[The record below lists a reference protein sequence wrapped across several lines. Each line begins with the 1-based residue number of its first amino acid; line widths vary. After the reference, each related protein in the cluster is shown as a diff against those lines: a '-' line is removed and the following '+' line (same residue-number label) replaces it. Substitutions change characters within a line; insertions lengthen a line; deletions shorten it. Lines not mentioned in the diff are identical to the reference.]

1 MASRPDSPSGTPHLS
16 RRAFLGAAA
25 AGGAGVALAAI
36 TGGTAGALL
45 GEARNRAIS
54 PLVLSS
60 DLYASPNPQR
70 FAFAIARGAKFASVG
85 PAQVAFAAPGSKE
98 GEILE
103 TNLYK
108 EGLPKGR
115 GIYVVDT
122 TFPVAGVYKAA
133 AITPGKQTPF
143 VVQVNAAPQAPIV
156 GAAASRA
163 ASPTTGNA
171 LGVNPICT
179 RSPVCPL
186 HDVSLAD
193 VVATGKPVAVM
204 FATPALCQ
212 SQYCG
217 PVLDELLDI
226 MAPYRDKVTMVHV
239 EIYQSNRGA
248 TRAPTVTAWNLP
260 SEPWFYTIDGSGII
274 QSRID
279 GAFATNETKAALDRL
294 IA

>member
-1 MASRPDSPSGTPHLS
+1 MDSRSDSPQLS
-16 RRAFLGAAA
+16 RRAFLSAAA
-25 AGGAGVALAAI
+25 AGGAGVALAAM
-36 TGGTAGALL
+36 TAGPAGALL
-45 GEARNRAIS
+45 ETKNKAIS

-70 FAFAIARGAKFASVG
+70 FTFAIARGAKFASVG

-98 GEILE
+98 GAVLD

-108 EGLPKGR
+108 DGLPKGR
-115 GIYVVDT
+115 GIYVVDA

-133 AITPGKQTPF
+133 AVTQGKQTPF
-143 VVQVNAAPQAPIV
+143 AVQVNAAPQAPIA
-156 GAAASRA
+156 GATASRA
-163 ASPTTGNA
+163 PSPTTANA

-186 HDVSLAD
+186 HDVSLSD
-193 VVATGKPVAVM
+193 VIGQGKAVAVM

-217 PVLDELLDI
+217 PVLDELLNI

-239 EIYQSNRGA
+239 EIYESNRGA
-248 TRAPTVTAWNLP
+248 TRAPTVAAWNLP
-260 SEPWFYTIDGSGII
+260 SEPWFYTIDGNGII

-294 IA
+294 VA